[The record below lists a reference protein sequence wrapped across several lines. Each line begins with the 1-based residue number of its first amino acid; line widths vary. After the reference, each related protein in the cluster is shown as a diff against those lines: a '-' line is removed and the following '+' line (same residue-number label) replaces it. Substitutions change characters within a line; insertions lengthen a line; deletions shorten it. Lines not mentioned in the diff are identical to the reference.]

1 MSASLTF
8 YDATV
13 PVMCGISKSAI
24 GFLTAAKEE
33 LSKENANLPSES
45 EVLNAQLGDMLPF
58 RMQPIILS
66 KFQLVGIQ
74 SLKLAAESA
83 TAPNLDP
90 SAFSSFDDVISFF
103 KQLLAVL
110 EAVEAKAYNESA
122 DKGLD
127 VEIGPK
133 TLHMSTLTS
142 FTNDFVVPNS
152 FFHLNAMYMLL
163 RSKGFNLGKSTY
175 IGGFMSEQSLKDW
188 APLRA

>member
-45 EVLNAQLGDMLPF
+45 DVLNAQLGDMLPF

-74 SLKLAAESA
+74 TLKLAESA

-90 SAFSSFDDVISFF
+90 STFSSFDDVISFF

-110 EAVEAKAYNESA
+110 EAVDANAYNESA
-122 DKGLD
+122 EKGVD

-133 TLHMSTLTS
+133 TLHMSTLKS

-152 FFHLNAMYMLL
+152 YFHLNAMYMIL
-163 RSKGFNLGKSTY
+163 RSKGFSLGKSIY
-175 IGGFMSEQSLKDW
+175 IGGFMSEQSIKDW

>member
-1 MSASLTF
+1 MSTSLTF
-8 YDATV
+8 YDATI
-13 PVMCGISKSAI
+13 PVMRGISKSAI
-24 GFLTAAKEE
+24 SFLTTAKEE
-33 LSKENANLPSES
+33 LSKENSNLPSES
-45 EVLNAQLGDMLPF
+45 DVLNAQLGDMLPF
-58 RMQPIILS
+58 RMQPIILG
-66 KFQLVGIQ
+66 KFQLAGIQ
-74 SLKLAAESA
+74 NLKLAESA
-83 TAPNLDP
+83 TAPTLDP
-90 SAFSSFDDVISFF
+90 SAFSSLDDVISFF

-110 EAVEAKAYNESA
+110 EAVDAKVYNESA

-133 TLHMSTLTS
+133 TLHMSSLSS

-163 RSKGFNLGKSTY
+163 RSKGFSLGKTSY